1 MKTFVVI
8 TLLTALAV
16 AGPTLTRPT
25 QAPPT
30 VLATPEARVCT
41 RICASE
47 PPTNCGEGW
56 EPAQL
61 GDCWACCRV

>member
-47 PPTNCGEGW
+47 SFINCGEGW
-56 EPAQL
+56 V
-61 GDCWACCRV
+61 W